1 MVAYSVPA
9 CTDSFD
15 KVVGRY
21 NKAVGEY
28 PYRVG

>member
-9 CTDSFD
+9 CMDSFD
-15 KVVGRY
+15 KVVGGY
-21 NKAVGEY
+21 NKVVDEY